1 MISRFFAYRPIFA
14 WVLAIVVMAAGLLA
28 VSTMGVEQYP
38 DIAPPTISVSATY
51 GGADAA
57 TVENSVTQVLEQQ
70 LKGLDGMLYFSA
82 TSSNGSA
89 NITVTF
95 EKGTDPDT
103 AQVQVQNAISRAI
116 NRLPAVVQQQGV
128 NVNKAQSDQLM
139 VVSIYDETGRAA
151 NSDISDYLTTHFQDP
166 ISRVE
171 GVGATQVFG
180 GSFAMR
186 VWLDPLR
193 LAAVQLMP
201 ADIVAALQ
209 AQNTQVAAGEIGG
222 NPAPPGQRLT
232 ATVTARS
239 RLETPEEFANIVVK
253 TNVDGSVVKLRDVA
267 RVEMGEENYGAI
279 SRLSGMPATGMSISL
294 ASGANAMLTAELV
307 KEKVAELAQD
317 LPYGYHV
324 AFPRDSS
331 TFVKISIEE
340 VVKSLFEAIV
350 LVVIV
355 MFLFL
360 QSWRATLIP
369 AIAVPV
375 VLLGTFGVLSLFG
388 YTVNTLTM
396 FGMVLAIGLLVDD
409 AIVVVENVER
419 VMHEEGLGPLEAT
432 VKSMGEITSALI
444 GITLVLTAVFVPM
457 AFFGGSTG
465 AIYRQFSVTIVSA
478 MVLSALVALI
488 FTPALCATLLK
499 PVAHHEKPQGRFF
512 RAFNRNYERLERG
525 YRSRLARVVGRP
537 WPWMAA
543 FGAIT
548 LAMVVLY
555 LRLPTSFLPD
565 EDQGNIS
572 ISFQLP
578 VGSTAEQ
585 TWAVALRISDYIQ
598 KTEKDNIAAV
608 FVNMG
613 RGPSGN
619 AQNTGQGFVPLKHWS
634 ERKGK
639 DRSAQAIVERL
650 NAHFRTW
657 NDAQVFVLNPAPI
670 RGLGNSSGFE
680 MWLQDAA
687 GAGREALTAARRQLV
702 KAATED
708 ERLGQVRL
716 AGLEDTPQLRVR
728 IDDEALTAF
737 QIAPAAA
744 NSTLSIAW
752 GGLYVNDFV
761 DRGRVKR
768 VFVQGDAPYRAKPSD
783 LDQWFV
789 RSASGQM
796 APFSAFATSEWTQ
809 GPVRLDRFNGIPA
822 QQLNGSGAPGVS
834 SGEAMNI
841 MEANAKALPGGF
853 NVAWSGLSYQERAAS
868 SQSGLLY
875 AASIFFIFLCLAAL
889 YESWSVPFAV
899 LLVIPLGIIG
909 AVLAVTLRGFD
920 NDIYFQV
927 ALLTTIGLSAK
938 NAILIV
944 EFAES
949 AMEKGAAPVAAA
961 LEGARL
967 RLRPIIMT
975 SVAFIAGVVPL
986 ALASGAG
993 ANGRRAIGTGVM
1005 GGMISA
1011 TVLAIF
1017 LVPVFFVLVKGWLA
1031 RHGAPAGKGPSPESG
1046 EAAEPQAALA
1056 AGEVA

>member
-1 MISRFFAYRPIFA
+1 MMSRFFAHRPIFA
-14 WVLAIVVMAAGLLA
+14 WVLAIVIMAAGLLA
-28 VSTMGVEQYP
+28 VTTMGVEQYP
-38 DIAPPTISVSATY
+38 DIAPPTVSINATY

-70 LKGLDGMLYFSA
+70 LKGLDGLLYFTA
-82 TSSNGSA
+82 NSSNGSSS
-89 NITVTF
+89 ITVTF

-139 VVSIYDETGRAA
+139 VVSIYDKTGRAT

-171 GVGATQVFG
+171 GVGSTQVFG

-193 LAAVQLMP
+193 LAAVQLIP
-201 ADIVAALQ
+201 ADITAALQ
-209 AQNTQVAAGEIGG
+209 AQNTQVAAGEVGA
-222 NPAPPGQRLT
+222 NPSPDGQRLN

-239 RLETPEEFANIVVK
+239 RLETPEQFENIVVK
-253 TNVDGSVVKLRDVA
+253 TNVDGSVVKLKDVA

-279 SRLSGMPATGMSISL
+279 SRFNGVPATGISINL

-307 KEKVAELAQD
+307 KAKVEELAKD
-317 LPYGYHV
+317 LPPAYSV
-324 AFPRDSS
+324 AYPRDSS
-331 TFVKISIEE
+331 TFVKLSIEE
-340 VVKSLFEAIV
+340 VVWSLFEAIV

-355 MFLFL
+355 MFVFL

-375 VLLGTFGVLSLFG
+375 VLLGTFGILSLAG
-388 YTVNTLTM
+388 YTINTLTM
-396 FGMVLAIGLLVDD
+396 FGVVLAIGLLVDD

-419 VMHEEGLGPLEAT
+419 VMHEEKLGPLEAT

-478 MVLSALVALI
+478 MVLSVLVALI

-499 PVAHHEKPQGRFF
+499 PVGDHEKPKGRFF
-512 RAFNRNYERLERG
+512 SKFNSGYARLEDG
-525 YRSRLARVVGRP
+525 YRGRLARIVGRP
-537 WPWMAA
+537 APWLGV
-543 FGAIT
+543 FGAICI
-548 LAMVVLY
+548 AMVLLY
-555 LRLPTSFLPD
+555 VRLPTSFLPS
-565 EDQGNIS
+565 EDQGS
-572 ISFQLP
+572 LSLSYQLP
-578 VGSTAEQ
+578 VGSTSEQ
-585 TWAVALRISDYIQ
+585 TYAVATEISRYIRE
-598 KTEKDNIAAV
+598 TEKENVRVV
-608 FVNMG
+608 FVVMG
-613 RGPSGN
+613 RGQSGS
-619 AQNTGQGFVPLKHWS
+619 AQNAGQGFMLLTDWA

-639 DRSAQAIVERL
+639 ARSAAAIAERL
-650 NAHFRTW
+650 NAHFRKSRE
-657 NDAQVFVLNPAPI
+657 AQIFVLDPPPI
-670 RGLGNSSGFE
+670 RGLGNSGGFE

-687 GAGREALTAARRQLV
+687 GAGREALTTARRQLT
-702 KAATED
+702 KLAED
-708 ERLGQVRL
+708 DDRLAQVRL
-716 AGLEDTPQLRVR
+716 SGLEDTPQLKID
-728 IDDEALTAF
+728 IDDQALTAF
-737 QIAPAAA
+737 QITPASV

-768 VFVQGDAPYRAKPSD
+768 VFVQGDAPYRSKPAD
-783 LDQWFV
+783 LGQWFV
-789 RSASGQM
+789 RSADGQM
-796 APFSAFATSEWTQ
+796 APFSAFASSRWTQ
-809 GPVRLDRFNGIPA
+809 GAVRLDRINGVAA
-822 QQLNGSGAPGVS
+822 QQLQGAGASGIS
-834 SGEAMNI
+834 SGEAMQI
-841 MEANAKALPGGF
+841 MEDSAANLDGNF
-853 NVAWSGLSYQERAAS
+853 TVAWSGLSFQERAAS
-868 SQSGLLY
+868 SQSALLY

-889 YESWSVPFAV
+889 YESWTVPVAV
-899 LLVIPLGIIG
+899 LMVIPLGIIG
-909 AVLAVTLRGFD
+909 AVVAVTIRGFS

-944 EFAES
+944 EFAEA
-949 AMEKGAAPVAAA
+949 AMQRGVEPVTAA

-975 SVAFIAGVVPL
+975 SVAFIAGVLPL
-986 ALASGAG
+986 ATASGAG
-993 ANGRRAIGTGVM
+993 ANGRQAIGTGVL
-1005 GGMISA
+1005 GGMLSA

-1017 LVPVFFVLVKGWLA
+1017 LVPLFFVLVKGA
-1031 RHGAPAGKGPSPESG
+1031 FKRKGTLSVP
-1046 EAAEPQAALA
+1046 ALA
-1056 AGEVA
+1056 EGDVA